1 MSASR
6 AHSRVEPVAMELF
19 DFRHVAIVVSRLRDA
34 EEYYRHVFGME
45 LIGREAEGDDGE
57 SYSLPSDREWDDA
70 EAAGIELGFVALR
83 RGEAILALLRGPAS
97 PGQVYAIGIVM
108 SELDI
113 AGIRARLPPHAE
125 VVGDRPGYLE
135 FVDPFGVRWQI
146 STDRRFRMAGAIAG
160 RWLAV

>member
-1 MSASR
+1 M
-6 AHSRVEPVAMELF
+6 V
-19 DFRHVAIVVSRLRDA
+19 DFRHVAIVVAELRAA

-57 SYSLPSDREWDDA
+57 SYSLPPGKGWDDA

-97 PGQVYAIGIVM
+97 PGQIHAIGIVM
-108 SELDI
+108 PELDI
-113 AGIRARLPPHAE
+113 AGVRARLPPHAE
-125 VVGDRPGYLE
+125 VVGDGPGYLE

-146 STDRRFRMAGAIAG
+146 STDRRFRMAGDITG